1 MKNWKR
7 LVAMGAVVGLSINI
21 ANVSFGKQYAYT
33 EPFDLPELTGDWRTD
48 IIAVVESQLG
58 YQEAEDGSTY
68 FGAWIGEGEPTRAW
82 CSEFVAWCAYAAK
95 IPESVIPHKRSSNAY
110 QKYFDQFDQFYFL
123 EQGISPSVSGYGK
136 SRAETI
142 SVEQLKPGDILLLE
156 TNDDYSDGADHTALF
171 LDFSD
176 GYILE
181 ISGNNGGAVAESVL
195 LARTHSWCL

>member
-1 MKNWKR
+1 MQGIAKKIIFKENIFNSFFSISYKSKSTRRRVFEMKNWKR

-123 EQGISPSVSGYGK
+123 EHGI
-136 SRAETI
+136 I
-142 SVEQLKPGDILLLE
+142 
-156 TNDDYSDGADHTALF
+156 F
-171 LDFSD
+171 LN
-176 GYILE
+176 L
-181 ISGNNGGAVAESVL
+181 
-195 LARTHSWCL
+195 